1 MTVEFSQPILEYIR
15 GHRNAII
22 ATNRKQ
28 GAPQLTLISYDYDGN
43 DFAISTRGGNVKTN
57 NIARRPDV
65 ALAVIDGGQQLIVYG
80 KARLVQEPE
89 EVYQLHRDRMR
100 RGASRQETDEELRDR
115 LQREGRVVVVVEP
128 QSYFPQTLRA
138 P

>member
-1 MTVEFSQPILEYIR
+1 VAVEFSEPILDYIR

-28 GAPQLTLISYDYDGN
+28 GAPQLTLISYDYDGS

-80 KARLVQEPE
+80 KARVVSDQD
-89 EVYQLHRDRMR
+89 EVFRLHRDRIR
-100 RGASRQETDEELRDR
+100 RGATRQESDDELAER

-128 QSYFPQTLRA
+128 ESYFPQTLRA

>member
-1 MTVEFSQPILEYIR
+1 MTVEFSEPLLDYIR
-15 GHRNAII
+15 SHRNAVL

-28 GAPQLTLISYDYDGN
+28 GAPQLTLISYDYDGS

-57 NIARRPDV
+57 NITRRPDV

-80 KARLVQEPE
+80 KARVVRDQD
-89 EVYQLHRDRMR
+89 EVFQIHRDRIR
-100 RGASRQETDEELRDR
+100 RGATRQESDDELAQR

-128 QSYFPQTLRA
+128 ESYFPQTLRA